1 MRVATDGRHRAVGL
15 LVKGLVSA
23 ALLAVVLW
31 HVDVARLWA
40 SARRASLPWLALS
53 LAFNLVVVVI
63 GAWRWNQLLRAQGV
77 AMRTRSL
84 MASWLVALFFNNFLP
99 SNIGG
104 DVARIADTTRPAGS
118 GTLATTVVLV
128 DRGLGLLGLM
138 LVAAVADSSEY
149 WRTGGAEGIVGPS
162 ALWIALAVLAVAA
175 TLPFVAPDRV
185 GLLFRP
191 IRFLHPEWIEARV
204 ERIVEALHRF
214 RSVPMALGS
223 GLAGAV
229 AVQVALV
236 ALYWAIARS
245 MQVTVAV
252 SDLAVIVPMSLV
264 VQMLPVSLNGL
275 GVREATFV
283 FCFRQLGLP
292 LEWGLLLSFVGA
304 VLALLVSLAGAVIY
318 AVRRPQPEPVPEGA
332 LSLTTE
338 SRDPIV

>member
-1 MRVATDGRHRAVGL
+1 MATITERGRRGL
-15 LVKGLVSA
+15 SLLLKGLVSA
-23 ALLAVVLW
+23 ILLGVVLW
-31 HVDVARLWA
+31 HVDAGRLWA

-53 LAFNLVVVVI
+53 LVFYLVVVVI

-84 MASWLVALFFNNFLP
+84 TASWLVALFFNNFLP

-138 LVAAVADSSEY
+138 LVAAVADSTEY
-149 WRTGGAEGIVGPS
+149 WRTGGLEGIVGPS
-162 ALWIALAVLAVAA
+162 ALWMALGVLAVGAA
-175 TLPFVAPDRV
+175 LPFVAPDRV
-185 GLLFRP
+185 ALVFRP
-191 IRFLHPEWIEARV
+191 FRFLHPEWIEARV

-214 RSVPMALGS
+214 RSCPMALLS
-223 GLAGAV
+223 GLMGAV
-229 AVQVALV
+229 AVQLSLV
-236 ALYWAIARS
+236 AFYWAIARS
-245 MQVTVAV
+245 MQVTIVV
-252 SDLAVIVPMSLV
+252 SDLAVIVPVSLV

-304 VLALLVSLAGAVIY
+304 ALALLVSLAGAVIY
-318 AVRRPQPEPVPEGA
+318 AVRRPQPQPVPEGA

-338 SRDPIV
+338 SRGPIG